1 MLVTE
6 RMRALGGH
14 AKSSRQPPLKE
25 RKSAKADES
34 AAKQDRYRRGILEN
48 SVTHESAAA
57 VLVDDAA
64 SQIVVHENGN
74 GAVAEITPDEEA
86 AVLATVAAVLAKIE
100 PQPATADDNVT
111 RPEAVQ
117 EDADLSAA
125 KRAIIHEW
133 ENWSAL
139 HSDEL
144 GDPKVAEY
152 FIESF
157 ADKKVAFRELAR
169 IARLFVS
176 GSMTSDNPSYRHPN
190 SAAVQSSNINQR
202 RRWVATGWQSLSRG
216 GL

>member
-6 RMRALGGH
+6 RMQALGDH
-14 AKSSRQPPLKE
+14 AKSSRQPPAKE
-25 RKSAKADES
+25 RKHAKTGES
-34 AAKQDRYRRGILEN
+34 AAEQDAIDETILEN

-57 VLVDDAA
+57 AIVDDAA
-64 SQIVVHENGN
+64 PQTVVRESGN

-100 PQPATADDNVT
+100 PQPAFADNNVA

-144 GDPKVAEY
+144 DDPNVAEY
-152 FIESF
+152 FFRHLQQKKSHLLKF
-157 ADKKVAFRELAR
+157 DFGDKLKNIIKLAR
-169 IARLFVS
+169 
-176 GSMTSDNPSYRHPN
+176 
-190 SAAVQSSNINQR
+190 
-202 RRWVATGWQSLSRG
+202 
-216 GL
+216 

>member
-6 RMRALGGH
+6 RMQALGGH

-34 AAKQDRYRRGILEN
+34 AAKPDVIDETILEN
-48 SVTHESAAA
+48 GATHDSAAA
-57 VLVDDAA
+57 VIVDEVTP
-64 SQIVVHENGN
+64 QVVVHENGN

-100 PQPATADDNVT
+100 PQPATADDNAT
-111 RPEAVQ
+111 RPEAVR
-117 EDADLSAA
+117 EDDDSAA

-144 GDPKVAEY
+144 DDPNVAEY
-152 FIESF
+152 FFRHLET
-157 ADKKVAFRELAR
+157 KK
-169 IARLFVS
+169 ARLLDFI
-176 GSMTSDNPSYRHPN
+176 SDNKQKT
-190 SAAVQSSNINQR
+190 VF
-202 RRWVATGWQSLSRG
+202 
-216 GL
+216 GLLLRNA